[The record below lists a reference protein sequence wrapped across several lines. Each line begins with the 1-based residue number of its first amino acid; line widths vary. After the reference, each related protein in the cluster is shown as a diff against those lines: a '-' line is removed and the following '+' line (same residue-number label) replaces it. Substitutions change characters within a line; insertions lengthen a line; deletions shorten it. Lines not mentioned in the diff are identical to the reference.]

1 MEQIDRIM
9 QMEQAYDRACTAF
22 VQGKYDF
29 PEFKALRHYLDS
41 GEWLEDYEADEAGMI
56 PVELKRGVLAQDA
69 LYDLITEWEAAMRK
83 RKPVIHLF
91 GASGSGTTTLGSAL
105 SIRLHFKHMDTDNY
119 FWLPTDP
126 MFTDKRPVQERI
138 ALINADMDAAERGAV
153 LSGSLVGW
161 GDVLIPR
168 LTLVV
173 RVVTAADVRIK
184 RLRAREYAR
193 FGERICDGGD
203 MYAQHQEFLDWAAR
217 YDTGDITMRSKARHD
232 AWQQELN
239 CPVVTVNG
247 EDDLE
252 ENVEKILTALEK
264 TE

>member
-1 MEQIDRIM
+1 MTRIDRIM
-9 QMEQAYDRACTAF
+9 QMEQVYDRACAALA
-22 VQGKYDF
+22 QGRYDL
-29 PEFKALRHYLDS
+29 PEFTILRHYLDS
-41 GEWLEDYEADEAGMI
+41 GEWLEDYEADEAMLISPGI
-56 PVELKRGVLAQDA
+56 KRGVLAQDA
-69 LYDLITEWEAAMRK
+69 LYDLITEWETAMQK
-83 RKPVIHLF
+83 QKPVIHLF

-105 SIRLHFKHMDTDNY
+105 SRRLHFKHMDTDNY

-126 MFTDKRPVQERI
+126 MFTEKRPVQERI
-138 ALINADMDAAERGAV
+138 TLINQDIDEAEHGAV

-161 GDVLIPR
+161 GDVLMPR

-173 RVVTAADVRIK
+173 RVVTAAAVRIA

-193 FGERICDGGD
+193 FGERICEGGD

-232 AWQQELN
+232 AWQKELT

-247 EDDLE
+247 EE
-252 ENVEKILTALEK
+252 APEVNVEKILALLENA
-264 TE
+264 